1 MDVCQLFPLLDP
13 VLSYPFHDIVIR
25 SMSALLPRSHRCSH
39 CWGEKRNQAMNLEIF
54 IVRGSAEQCFYA
66 WTEKGHSLFKHT
78 EMSPRPLGKQGQE
91 RQEIMKESGG

>member
-91 RQEIMKESGG
+91 RQEIMKERGG